1 MFGEAFVAELG
12 NSGEESD
19 TSLGDG
25 TIGVKMVNLGPA
37 TKSFTVGADGD
48 DEHDEHDDIYRKV
61 SESEEDAIFSRYVF
75 GAVKGTY

>member
-1 MFGEAFVAELG
+1 MFGEAFAAELG

-19 TSLGDG
+19 TSLGDE
-25 TIGVKMVNLGPA
+25 TVGVKMANLGPT
-37 TKSFTVGADGD
+37 TKSFTVGAD